1 MHKKIIIASIFII
14 FLAQD
19 AIATSIAYDQYTVK
33 EVFVG
38 KPATPNLSTH
48 KEAMRYRTVLR
59 NQSKAGPN
67 FAGHYT
73 IVTFG
78 CGTSCAGIAVVDAQ
92 TGYVY
97 FPQNL
102 HHVFWEGWWHKP
114 YGPQFKLNSRL
125 LIVYGQVNGE
135 DEPYGISYYEW
146 KRSDFHLLRFEPRD
160 RGRPPE

>member
-19 AIATSIAYDQYTVK
+19 AIARSIGYDQYTVQ
-33 EVFVG
+33 EIFAG
-38 KPATPNLSTH
+38 KPATPNFSTH
-48 KEAMRYRTVLR
+48 KEARRYRALLR
-59 NQSKAGPN
+59 NQSKTGPN

-73 IVTFG
+73 IVTIS
-78 CGTSCAGIAVVDAQ
+78 CGTSCAIIAVVDAQ
-92 TGYVY
+92 TGDVH

-102 HHVFWEGWWHKP
+102 HHVFWAGLWHKQ

-146 KRSDFHLLRFEPRD
+146 KL
-160 RGRPPE
+160 